1 MFKPKL
7 ALFGAATGFTLSF
20 IVGLLGGNP
29 FGIVLFRAV
38 LMGILFSG
46 LALVLGAVV
55 SKFLPELENPA
66 AAEPSETGGMV
77 DITLGDQ
84 NDRIDPF
91 APGADADD
99 DMAEAEE
106 VPDFLVRNRGPASE
120 SKAQGEAAPFEG
132 GSRETPGP
140 SASVAPNPVAQRV
153 AAHSSGTS
161 GGLDVLPDLEDFV
174 PAKKQE
180 DADEGLNDG
189 FNAASVLSGP
199 LPSSASPG
207 GGNDSETMAKAIRT
221 ILTREP

>member
-91 APGADADD
+91 APGADGCKCAD
-99 DMAEAEE
+99 
-106 VPDFLVRNRGPASE
+106 
-120 SKAQGEAAPFEG
+120 
-132 GSRETPGP
+132 
-140 SASVAPNPVAQRV
+140 
-153 AAHSSGTS
+153 
-161 GGLDVLPDLEDFV
+161 GLD
-174 PAKKQE
+174 
-180 DADEGLNDG
+180 
-189 FNAASVLSGP
+189 
-199 LPSSASPG
+199 
-207 GGNDSETMAKAIRT
+207 
-221 ILTREP
+221 

>member
-29 FGIVLFRAV
+29 LGIVLFRAV

-46 LALVLGAVV
+46 LTLVLGAVV

-66 AAEPSETGGMV
+66 VAEPAETGGMV

-84 NDRIDPF
+84 NERNDPF
-91 APGADADD
+91 APNADEE
-99 DMAEAEE
+99 MAEAEE
-106 VPDFLVRNRGPASE
+106 VPDFLVRNRGTASE
-120 SKAQGEAAPFEG
+120 GIARGDAAPFEG
-132 GSRETPGP
+132 GSRETPEP
-140 SASVAPNPVAQRV
+140 AASVAPNHAAQRA
-153 AAHSSGTS
+153 AAHSGGTS

-174 PAKKQE
+174 PAKKPE

-199 LPSSASPG
+199 LPSSAGPG